1 MNVWKRALAALVLLA
16 LIVSSMPAPAGAVST
31 GTEVRIGQDAVKQVE
46 AENALIN
53 DPVLNNWVNN
63 LAENLKRYRARPDI
77 NYTFKIIDTNS
88 INAFSLPGGFVY
100 LNFGLLNFV
109 NSDDELAGVMG
120 HEMGHVERRHQ
131 ITLQAK
137 AQALNLIIGILSIFS
152 PFAYRFGN
160 LIGGLSLYK
169 MSRIDELQ
177 ADQYGLL
184 LMTRAGYDP
193 MAMVSFMDRLQHEY
207 GPNASGLE
215 KYFETHP
222 DPKARIAHLMGY
234 PELAKSNTQQ
244 LLAQAIHDEEEGR
257 FAYANNKLD
266 QVLKADPTNQLAL
279 LHKGQVE
286 LALGSFDKSQ
296 MALAQVA
303 SSSKSSDPAGAAAA
317 RMLAMLPRDP
327 QPAKALL
334 NPNLDPLRQQVAA
347 ALAGAKN
354 NQAAID
360 ERVKLGK
367 EDLKQLNQRLDDLSY
382 EVPNFGNVDIRPGSR
397 IEGVFQDLEH
407 MSKDLNVLLD
417 KVDFITQEAPSLQK
431 DDLGVLNEMQ
441 APLREKALTG
451 DTLRRLPYYS
461 DLLLQMNTSAG
472 DIVNSLTA
480 ARGAMA
486 LAWQSSPALDAYF
499 RELSRSSLDFGGDI
513 SPRTAQKL
521 KPLAIAAE
529 QQLDTAA
536 NAAEEANRRYFSAQ
550 ARQLQARITLLGVN
564 FPEARYES
572 LARAIHARLGID
584 APSYDEALKLNLSP
598 GDVAVASWFAAEEKV
613 PVSTVINEQRAAK
626 KTWIDLALDK
636 HLSQESLEVTLGMWF
651 LGYAEKPVD

>member
-1 MNVWKRALAALVLLA
+1 MKLWKRAVTALVLIA
-16 LIVSSMPAPAGAVST
+16 LLSSSMPVPAGAVST
-31 GTEVRIGQDAVKQVE
+31 ATEIRMGQDGVKQVD
-46 AENALIN
+46 AENVIMN
-53 DPVLNNWVNN
+53 DPVLNTWVNGI
-63 LAENLKRYRARPDI
+63 ADNLKRYRARPDI
-77 NYTFKIIDTNS
+77 NYSFKIIDTNE

-100 LNFGLLNFV
+100 VNFGLLNSV
-109 NSDDELAGVMG
+109 GSDDELAGVMG

-169 MSRIDELQ
+169 MSRIDEMQ

-193 MAMVSFMDRLQHEY
+193 EAMVSFMDRLEHEY
-207 GPNASGLE
+207 GPGASGLE
-215 KYFETHP
+215 KYFQDHP
-222 DPKARIAHLMGY
+222 DPKARIAHMQGY
-234 PELAKSNTQQ
+234 PELAKTDPQQ
-244 LLAQAIHDEEEGR
+244 KLQQAIHDEEEGR
-257 FAYANNKLD
+257 YAFALAKLD
-266 QVLKADPTNQLAL
+266 DVLKADPQNQLAL

-296 MALAQVA
+296 VALAQVA
-303 SSSKSSDPAGAAAA
+303 GSAKSPDAASAA
-317 RMLAMLPRDP
+317 QRILAMLPKDP
-327 QPAKALL
+327 PAASSLL
-334 NPNLDPLRQQVAA
+334 NPNVQPLRQQVDAA
-347 ALAGAKN
+347 VANAKN
-354 NQAAID
+354 NQTAID
-360 ERVKLGK
+360 ERVKLGR

-382 EVPNFGNVDIRPGSR
+382 EVPDLGNVDIRPGSR
-397 IEGVFQDLEH
+397 MEGVFQDLEH

-417 KVDFITQEAPSLQK
+417 KVDFITSEAPALQK

-441 APLREKALTG
+441 APLRDKSLTG
-451 DTLRRLPYYS
+451 ETLRRLPYYGG
-461 DLLLQMNTSAG
+461 LLSQMNTSAG

-513 SPRTAQKL
+513 SPHTAQKL
-521 KPLAIAAE
+521 KPLAIAAI

-536 NAAEEANRRYFSAQ
+536 NAAEEANKRYFSAQ
-550 ARQLQARITLLGVN
+550 ARELQSRITLLGAN
-564 FPEARYES
+564 FPEGRYDS
-572 LARAIHARLGID
+572 LASAIHSRLGVD
-584 APSYDEALKLNLSP
+584 APSYDDALKLNLSP

-613 PVSTVINEQRAAK
+613 PVSTVINEQRTAK
-626 KTWIDLALDK
+626 MPWVDLALSK
-636 HLSQESLEVTLGMWF
+636 GLSQESLEVTLGMWF
-651 LGYAEKPVD
+651 QGYTEKPVD

>member
-1 MNVWKRALAALVLLA
+1 MKLWKRAVTALVLIAFLA
-16 LIVSSMPAPAGAVST
+16 SSMPVPAGAVST
-31 GTEVRIGQDAVKQVE
+31 ATEIRMGQDGVKQVD
-46 AENALIN
+46 AENVIMN
-53 DPVLNNWVNN
+53 DPVLNTWVNSI
-63 LAENLKRYRARPDI
+63 ADNLKRYRARPDI
-77 NYTFKIIDTNS
+77 NYSFKIIDTNE

-100 LNFGLLNFV
+100 LNFGLLNSV
-109 NSDDELAGVMG
+109 GSDDELAGVMG

-169 MSRIDELQ
+169 MSRIDEMQ

-193 MAMVSFMDRLQHEY
+193 EAMVSFMDRLEHEY
-207 GPNASGLE
+207 GPGASGLE
-215 KYFETHP
+215 KYFQDHP
-222 DPKARIAHLMGY
+222 DPKARIAHLQGY
-234 PELAKSNTQQ
+234 PELAKADPQQ
-244 LLAQAIHDEEEGR
+244 KLQQAIHDEEEGR
-257 FAYANNKLD
+257 YAFALAKLD
-266 QVLKADPTNQLAL
+266 DVLKADPQNQLAL

-296 MALAQVA
+296 VALAQVA
-303 SSSKSSDPAGAAAA
+303 GSAKSPDAASAA
-317 RMLAMLPRDP
+317 QRILAMLPKDP
-327 QPAKALL
+327 PASSLL
-334 NPNLDPLRQQVAA
+334 NPNVQPLRQQVDAA
-347 ALAGAKN
+347 VANAKN

-360 ERVKLGK
+360 ERVKLGR

-382 EVPNFGNVDIRPGSR
+382 EVPNLGNIDIRPGSR
-397 IEGVFQDLEH
+397 MEGVFQDLEH
-407 MSKDLNVLLD
+407 MSKDLNVLID
-417 KVDFITQEAPSLQK
+417 KVDFITSEAPALQK

-441 APLREKALTG
+441 APLRDKSLTG
-451 DTLRRLPYYS
+451 ETLRRLPYYG
-461 DLLLQMNTSAG
+461 DLLSQMNTSAG

-480 ARGAMA
+480 ARGSMA

-513 SPRTAQKL
+513 SPHTAQKL
-521 KPLAIAAE
+521 KPLAIAAI

-536 NAAEEANRRYFSAQ
+536 NAAEEANKRYFSAQ
-550 ARQLQARITLLGVN
+550 ARQLQSRITLLGAN
-564 FPEARYES
+564 FPEGRYDS
-572 LARAIHARLGID
+572 LASAIHSRLGVD
-584 APSYDEALKLNLSP
+584 APSYDDALKLNLSP

-626 KTWIDLALDK
+626 MPWVDLALSK
-636 HLSQESLEVTLGMWF
+636 GLSQESLEVTLGMWF
-651 LGYAEKPVD
+651 QGYSEKPVD